1 MQLESAGAVILLLA
15 AGLGKSSAGEP
26 GKLDFCCSTGHRL
39 AYYLFTFHVKFSP
52 VREIFV

>member
-39 AYYLFTFHVKFSP
+39 AYYLFTFHVKFSA
-52 VREIFV
+52 V